1 MFYDWSECV
10 TMSVLGITKHSSC
23 NQCIDTLSIKLYCI
37 VAIKLYCI
45 AETVQCKELKRT
57 WCCACYW
64 FSLCTPLVL
73 GSEWWKNLAGFTST
87 RPWLILKSIS
97 RWVCHLRCSRFVYI
111 RCVSMD
117 VAAPVMSPCSCWSST
132 WQLSIVVSQ

>member
-1 MFYDWSECV
+1 MCDYECPWHHK
-10 TMSVLGITKHSSC
+10 TFLM
-23 NQCIDTLSIKLYCI
+23 QCIDTLSIKLYCI
-37 VAIKLYCI
+37 VAMKLYCI
-45 AETVQCKELKRT
+45 VETVHGKELMRP
-57 WCCACYW
+57 WSCAC
-64 FSLCTPLVL
+64 SRCNLCTPLVL

-111 RCVSMD
+111 RFVSME
-117 VAAPVMSPCSCWSST
+117 VAVPVTCPCSCWSRT